1 MALRNYQTDI
11 VVNKLHEIRLKVQSG
26 LGETISP
33 RITSIGGLVTV
44 YGSENAPSGLTI
56 ANIATKMALIKDDV
70 ATQSFVSLP
79 NYICLIQKSDTSTEL
94 VLTSINLE
102 DDGVVIT

>member
-1 MALRNYQTDI
+1 MTLRNYQKNI
-11 VVNKLHEIRLKVQSG
+11 AVNTLHEIRLSSPSG

-44 YGSENAPSGLTI
+44 YGSENAPIGLTI

-70 ATQSFVSLP
+70 AISSFDSIP
-79 NYICLIQKSDTSTEL
+79 NYICFIQKSGTSTEL

-102 DDGVVIT
+102 DSGVVIS